1 MIKQKRNQKVTEQNK
16 KRVNLFKLQERVES
30 LEKQLALQLRINA
43 NQVAFNDMRVLNEDV
58 TYKNIKQLSDDVIV
72 LKQSKVKRLIN
83 RFWAF
88 LGK

>member
-1 MIKQKRNQKVTEQNK
+1 MIKQKRHQKVTEKNK
-16 KRVNLFKLQERVES
+16 QRVNVFKLQQRVES